1 MRKKQLFFRA
11 AGLLLCL
18 IIALN
23 CAAVPVFAYTQIDIG
38 QEVSLKIKHPCA
50 EAEFR
55 MYRIAEVSSYGQYSL
70 TEEFANYNI
79 SLDPSDQSGWRVLAE
94 TLSGYAARDMH
105 SPVRE
110 GKTEDRKSVV

>member
-1 MRKKQLFFRA
+1 
-11 AGLLLCL
+11 
-18 IIALN
+18 
-23 CAAVPVFAYTQIDIG
+23 
-38 QEVSLKIKHPCA
+38 
-50 EAEFR
+50 

-79 SLDPSDQSGWRVLAE
+79 SLDPSDQSRWRVLAE

-110 GKTEDRKSVV
+110 GKTDNAGGACVFGAVRRAVSCCKR